1 MPELYGSAF
10 SDVNIEDI
18 NTVKFNLN
26 LTYKWTY
33 VKTKPYILAIEKE

>member
-1 MPELYGSAF
+1 MSIRDAPFHTVKVFMPELYGSAF

-26 LTYKWTY
+26 LTYK
-33 VKTKPYILAIEKE
+33 